1 MDNKKNRFSDT
12 RRGFMQDF
20 NNIRE
25 LLRLIYIY
33 GCYTGKDF
41 SERGIFTIVNSNADE
56 SDPGKAHVIST
67 RKRID
72 EMNRIRYF
80 LPGKFLIRKKT
91 KEGNVLSIHYYIYAQ
106 NDDVLL
112 STYQTRTITEG
123 QVLTYFLALQGLK
136 LECDEL
142 YGDDYRSYSDRNEF
156 FDLSI
161 LCTDLL
167 DWIGESAAPESRLS
181 TWVNEA
187 DAMLK
192 TKQGAD
198 GQRNRFREK
207 MYGISDLVDA
217 GFLSAEKKEDHDD
230 TAFRVNYALKP
241 SVISYLNDERMTET
255 EQRLFQ
261 YMDFLARSCRIPA
274 PYYLLAERLRR
285 NLEDNYADFIRP
297 KIYYRHNYLYGSLDD
312 NVKISLLQAIH
323 SHQTCQISYK
333 SERRVFGQDINYSAK
348 KKTVIPV
355 RLLHNSLS
363 GQQYLILYDPENGI
377 ADSLR
382 ADLIINVKPDK
393 TLSQA
398 EFRTAEAKCTIFD
411 AAWCTSPFRLDEKH
425 HVIIRFH
432 FDPKDPDEPRL
443 IEEADKGELRK
454 RGQGAYEYH
463 LDVSDPNE
471 MVPWI
476 SSFGHRAEL
485 IPTDA
490 ATENLKQVML
500 GKWARLRKKYG
511 TL

>member
-1 MDNKKNRFSDT
+1 MDNNKNRSSDT

-56 SDPGKAHVIST
+56 SDPDRAHVIST

-112 STYQTRTITEG
+112 GTYKTRTITEG

-136 LECDEL
+136 LECNEL
-142 YGDDYRSYSDRNEF
+142 YGDDYHSYADSNEF
-156 FDLSI
+156 FDFST

-167 DWIGESAAPESRLS
+167 DQIDGSAAPESRLNS
-181 TWVNEA
+181 WVSEA

-192 TKQGAD
+192 TKQGSD

-217 GFLSAEKKEDHDD
+217 GFLSAEKKEDNDD
-230 TAFRVNYALKP
+230 TTLRVNYALRL

-261 YMDFLARSCRIPA
+261 YMDFLARSCRIPV
-274 PYYLLAERLRR
+274 PYYLLAGRLRR
-285 NLEDNYADFIRP
+285 NLEDNFADVIRP

-312 NVKISLLQAIH
+312 NVIISLLQAIH
-323 SHQTCQISYK
+323 SHQACEINCK
-333 SERRVFGQDINYSAK
+333 SERRIFGQDINYSAK
-348 KKTVIPV
+348 KKTIIPV

-363 GQQYLILYDPENGI
+363 GQQYLILYDPGSET

-382 ADLIINVKPDK
+382 VDLIINAKPAK
-393 TLSQA
+393 TLSEG
-398 EFRTAEAKCTIFD
+398 EFRAAEEKCSIFD
-411 AAWCTSPFRLDEKH
+411 FAWCTSPFRLGEKH

-454 RGQGAYEYH
+454 MEQGAYEYH

-485 IPTDA
+485 VPTDET
-490 ATENLKQVML
+490 TEHLKQVLL
-500 GKWARLRKKYG
+500 GKWSRLRKKYG